1 VILTERYLINIL
13 YKFPKSVQ
21 FKKKLLADENLN
33 ILYLQVNI
41 ETNSEMLKN
50 IVHHWKNFR
59 KTWDFFI
66 PNIRKKRKWRRGR
79 HKQVPAYSGNREAS

>member
-1 VILTERYLINIL
+1 
-13 YKFPKSVQ
+13 
-21 FKKKLLADENLN
+21 
-33 ILYLQVNI
+33 
-41 ETNSEMLKN
+41 MLKN